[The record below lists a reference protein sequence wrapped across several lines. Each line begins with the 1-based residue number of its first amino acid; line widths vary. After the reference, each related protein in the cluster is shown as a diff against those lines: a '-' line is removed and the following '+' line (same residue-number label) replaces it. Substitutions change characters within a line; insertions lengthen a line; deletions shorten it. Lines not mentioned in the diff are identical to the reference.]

1 MSRFEGAL
9 SGSRRQVLRAAGLL
23 FASLAAC
30 VTTSAFAQADASAR
44 WPERSI
50 RMVVP
55 YPAGG
60 SADTIARPFAQ
71 MLSEKLGQAIT
82 IDNKPG
88 GNGNIGT
95 VDVMHAKPDG
105 YTLLFNPSVHV
116 INPELMD
123 KAPYRTV
130 EDFTAISLVARGP
143 LVLMVTAGL
152 PAKNVREFAELAR
165 AKPKEISFA
174 TSVIGSASHLA
185 EEAFNRKANV
195 DILIVP
201 FKGNAPA
208 ITGLIGGTV
217 SAMFDPAVTAVPMV
231 QGGRLRALGVSSKKR
246 LASAPEIPTM
256 EEAGMPGFEFYTWYG
271 LWGPA
276 GLSPAIAA
284 KLEAATR
291 EVVARP
297 EFQSNMNGKGIEAI
311 GSSTKDFTKYINDES
326 QLYRQIIRSSNI
338 KPQS

>member
-1 MSRFEGAL
+1 MAQSPARGPTRRHVMRIAAAAL
-9 SGSRRQVLRAAGLL
+9 GGMAAG
-23 FASLAAC
+23 
-30 VTTSAFAQADASAR
+30 AFAQAGATH
-44 WPERSI
+44 WPERQI

-60 SADTIARPFAQ
+60 SADTVVRPFAQ
-71 MLSEKLGQAIT
+71 LLSEKLGQPIV

-95 VDVMHAKPDG
+95 VDVMRAKPDG
-105 YTLLFNPSVHV
+105 YTLLLNPSVHV

-130 EDFTAISLVARGP
+130 EDFTAISLIARCP
-143 LVLMVTAGL
+143 LVLMVTGGL
-152 PAKNVREFAELAR
+152 PAQNVRQFAELAR
-165 AKPKEISFA
+165 AKPKEINFA

-185 EEAFNRKANV
+185 EEYFNRKAGTN
-195 DILIVP
+195 ILIVP

-208 ITGLIGGTV
+208 NNSLMAGDV
-217 SAMFDPAVTAVPMV
+217 QAMFDPAVTAVPMV
-231 QGGRLRALGVSSKKR
+231 SGGRLRALGVSSAKR
-246 LASAPEIPTM
+246 LAVAPEIPTM
-256 EEAGMPGFEFYTWYG
+256 EEAGIPGFEFYTWYG

-276 GLSPAIAA
+276 GLPAPIAT
-284 KLEAATR
+284 KLEAAAR

-297 EFQSNMNGKGIEAI
+297 DFQSGMSAKGLEAI
-311 GSSTKDFTKYINDES
+311 GSSSNDFLKFIHDES
-326 QLYRQIIRSSNI
+326 LLYRNLIHSANI